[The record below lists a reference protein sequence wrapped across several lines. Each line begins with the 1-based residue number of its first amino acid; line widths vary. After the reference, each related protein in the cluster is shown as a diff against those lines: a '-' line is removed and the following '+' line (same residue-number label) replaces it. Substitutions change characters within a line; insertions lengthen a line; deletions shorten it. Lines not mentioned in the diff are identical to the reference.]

1 MESISVGTQSD
12 IDASGELGSLVSE
25 SESIATEPI
34 FLGEDLG
41 QTIVSVDTGNLSASD
56 SGLPPALSR
65 PCRVSV
71 LPLPLIF
78 LGLLA
83 GATGVG
89 ASAFWRLLSLPPLP
103 NCTQEKSISAEID
116 QLYCAEQ
123 AVRAGEPGALLAGLR
138 MVKAWS
144 GDSPLLPRAHLLAA
158 RWSEAVLTHARLAA
172 EKAKLADAIALAK
185 EIPANVPAYQEAQ
198 AEIAIWEALKNR
210 SATLEAKIMQALK
223 QQQWGAAEHQIEALS
238 QLGGQANGARAFQ
251 WQQRLRSE
259 RRAFEQLQPLRQFVK
274 AGNFVD
280 MSGVRWALQQ
290 IKQIPK
296 DTYVA
301 TLANQEAQRIVAGV
315 AAAMTQRLRTGNLPE
330 AVRLARAFPPTVAAP
345 SVVRDILWYERAQTL
360 SNLNLSEQSLSQ
372 RLFQL
377 WAVIPQL
384 RLIKSDSPLYGS
396 VTQLLPQLE
405 AQLQDLTHL
414 HAATAVASKQQVA
427 DYRQAIQLAEAVAL
441 GRPLRIQAQTLIA
454 RWQKDLQYT
463 EDSPLL
469 RRAEQAAAIA
479 TPTGLKAGI
488 ELARQIP
495 PGRVLRQDAEAAI
508 ARWTRLIQ
516 IQEDRPALQQAQA
529 LAQAGKLQ
537 AAIQLAQTVRSD
549 RALYPQAQQVIQR
562 WTGLIQ
568 TAEDRPIL
576 TRAQALADQGALGAA
591 INVAAQIAP
600 KRVLYGRA
608 QGLIGQW
615 SAQIEAIR
623 QAELARQAATA
634 RKAEAARQV
643 AGQEPAPGRIP
654 RQRNV
659 SVAPAPRKPI
669 QSPVLEPPPPAV
681 ELPAAEPEPIVVPT
695 EPVAP
700 PPVVPTADPDLPP
713 P

>member
-1 MESISVGTQSD
+1 
-12 IDASGELGSLVSE
+12 
-25 SESIATEPI
+25 
-34 FLGEDLG
+34 
-41 QTIVSVDTGNLSASD
+41 
-56 SGLPPALSR
+56 
-65 PCRVSV
+65 
-71 LPLPLIF
+71 
-78 LGLLA
+78 
-83 GATGVG
+83 
-89 ASAFWRLLSLPPLP
+89 
-103 NCTQEKSISAEID
+103 
-116 QLYCAEQ
+116 
-123 AVRAGEPGALLAGLR
+123 

-469 RRAEQAAAIA
+469 RRAEQAAATA

-600 KRVLYGRA
+600 KRVLYGKA

-669 QSPVLEPPPPAV
+669 ESPVLEPPPPAV

>member
-1 MESISVGTQSD
+1 MSVGTQSN
-12 IDASGELGSLVSE
+12 IDASGEFGRLISE
-25 SESIATEPI
+25 SESFATEPI
-34 FLGEDLG
+34 FLGEELG
-41 QTIVSVDTGNLSASD
+41 QPIASVDAGNLPASD
-56 SGLPPALSR
+56 SGVPQILSR

-89 ASAFWRLLSLPPLP
+89 ASAFWHLLSLPPLP
-103 NCTQEKSISAEID
+103 NCTQAKSISAEID

-123 AVRAGEPGALLAGLR
+123 AVRAGESGALLAGLR

-144 GDSPLLPRAHLLAA
+144 GDSPLLPRAHWLAA
-158 RWSEAVLTHARLAA
+158 KWSETVLTNARLAA

-185 EIPANVPAYQEAQ
+185 EIPANVPVYQEAQ
-198 AEIAIWEALKNR
+198 AEMARWEALKNR
-210 SATLEAKIMQALK
+210 AATLEAKVMQALE
-223 QQQWGAAEHQIEALS
+223 QQRWEAAEYQIEVLS
-238 QLGGQANGARAFQ
+238 QLGGQVNVARAFQ
-251 WQQRLRSE
+251 LQQRLRSE

-280 MSGVRWALQQ
+280 MGGVQWAFQQ

-296 DTYVA
+296 ETYVA

-315 AAAMTQRLRTGNLPE
+315 AAAITQRLSTGNLPE
-330 AVRLARAFPPTVAAP
+330 AMQLARAFPATVAAP
-345 SVVRDILWYERAQTL
+345 SVVRDTLWYERAQTL
-360 SNLNLSEQSLSQ
+360 SHLNLSGQSLSQ

-384 RLIKSDSPLYGS
+384 RLIKSDSPLYQS

-414 HAATAVASKQQVA
+414 HAATAIASKKQGA
-427 DYRQAIQLAEAVAL
+427 NYRQAIQLAEAVAL

-454 RWQKDLQYT
+454 RWQKDLQYA

-469 RRAEQAAAIA
+469 RRAEQAAATA

-488 ELARQIP
+488 ELAQQIP
-495 PGRVLRQDAEAAI
+495 PGRVLRRDAEAAI
-508 ARWTRLIQ
+508 ARWTRLLQ
-516 IQEDRPALQQAQA
+516 TQEDRPVLQQAQA

-537 AAIQLAQTVRSD
+537 PAIQLAQTIQSN

-562 WTGLIQ
+562 WRGLIQ
-568 TAEDRPIL
+568 TAEDQPIL
-576 TRAQALADQGALGAA
+576 TKAQALADQGALGSA

-600 KRVLYGRA
+600 NRALYSKA
-608 QGLIGQW
+608 QGLVGQW

-634 RKAEAARQV
+634 RRSEATRWRAE
-643 AGQEPAPGRIP
+643 QEPVTGPVLHR
-654 RQRNV
+654 RHD
-659 SVAPAPRKPI
+659 SVAPTPRQSTASPI
-669 QSPVLEPPPPAV
+669 LEPPPPPAV
-681 ELPAAEPEPIVVPT
+681 EQPTAEPAPVVVPT
-695 EPVAP
+695 EPVAR
-700 PPVVPTADPDLPP
+700 PPVVPVIEPDLPP